1 MRRRVR
7 RPSYVDPV
15 LDQRA
20 RAYAIAHG
28 LTDSA
33 VTEAAL
39 KKYLD
44 EGSVDEALV
53 VRRLDCVKEVVTKIL
68 HDLNVLGV
76 AFGGYAR
83 FSFISAPAVTP
94 EAIRR
99 ADSANRAFL
108 ESAFKRPGLLR
119 GGWKEVDAGDDA
131 GRHQATGEALR
142 APDHGLARSPSH
154 LLLASRDEGS
164 ATAGDPGAGG
174 SPEHHGDQPVHA
186 PRAGRAPKRDRAPRS
201 VRNFWP
207 TGGQRSR
214 KLNLSI

>member
-53 VRRLDCVKEVVTKIL
+53 VRRLDCVTEVVTKIL

-76 AFGGYAR
+76 AFGGFAR
-83 FSFISAPAVTP
+83 FSFMSAPAVTP

-108 ESAFKRPGLLR
+108 EGAFKRLSEGVTFPQQVLKAGPKPPRGPGTHSDGD
-119 GGWKEVDAGDDA
+119 GGK
-131 GRHQATGEALR
+131 
-142 APDHGLARSPSH
+142 
-154 LLLASRDEGS
+154 
-164 ATAGDPGAGG
+164 GG
-174 SPEHHGDQPVHA
+174 SG
-186 PRAGRAPKRDRAPRS
+186 
-201 VRNFWP
+201 
-207 TGGQRSR
+207 T
-214 KLNLSI
+214 